1 MNLKEFFALDKDL
14 PPDAGFD
21 LFGREHIFWLCF
33 AAVLIAVICVAYRR
47 RDEEGRRKLRIFMG
61 CAVLFLE
68 FAKDINHIVQGCMDV
83 YCLPLHLC
91 GLAVFFT
98 FFDSLHPTRT
108 IGNFLYSTCMPG
120 AICALLTP
128 DWTYFPPFCYH
139 SIVGFLVH
147 TLLPAYPIMLLCG
160 GDLRREAKRLP
171 YCFAI
176 LVGLAIPI
184 YFFDVRFHAN
194 YMFLIVPAPGSPLE
208 WFASFLGI
216 PGYLLGYLPML
227 FGAWL
232 LLYLPRRKKHLA
244 GPQDE

>member
-1 MNLKEFFALDKDL
+1 MDWKAFFALDKDL
-14 PPDAGFD
+14 PPDAGFE
-21 LFGREHIFWLCF
+21 LFGKEHIFWLCF
-33 AAVLIAVICVAYRR
+33 AAAVIIALCLLYRSK
-47 RDEEGRRKLRIFMG
+47 DEKGRKKLRIFMG

-98 FFDSLHPTRT
+98 FFDSLKPGKTV
-108 IGNFLYSTCMPG
+108 GNFLYSTCMPG
-120 AICALLTP
+120 AIFALVTP

-147 TLLPAYPIMLLCG
+147 TLLPAYPLMLLSG
-160 GDLRREAKRLP
+160 GDLKREAKRLP
-171 YCFAI
+171 WCFLI

-184 YFFDVRFHAN
+184 YFFDKHFYAN

-208 WFASFLGI
+208 WFESFLGN

-232 LLYLPRRKKHLA
+232 LLYLPYGKKKKA
-244 GPQDE
+244 